1 MRIDRNVYLVGSGVM
16 GFDMTDRYDCNIFL
30 FDGGAAGCAVFDM
43 GSGFG
48 VEEILGICRHDGLDP
63 NRIDYLFLTHAHADH
78 GGGTAHLRDHV
89 AVEVYASEATAKII
103 VSGDEAAVSLDT
115 AKEGG
120 IYPHD
125 YVYRSSP
132 VEHVLDHGDVVT
144 IGDFN
149 IEMIHTPGNSHD
161 HCSYLVTGK
170 DKTYLVGG
178 DAIFFG
184 GKVVLQK
191 TYDCS
196 VPQTIESIERLSEYS
211 FEALLPGHLNFSL
224 KNGKRHINTA
234 RAITDRFGCPPSI
247 T

>member
-1 MRIDRNVYLVGSGVM
+1 M
-16 GFDMTDRYDCNIFL
+16 
-30 FDGGAAGCAVFDM
+30 
-43 GSGFG
+43 
-48 VEEILGICRHDGLDP
+48 
-63 NRIDYLFLTHAHADH
+63 
-78 GGGTAHLRDHV
+78 
-89 AVEVYASEATAKII
+89 
-103 VSGDEAAVSLDT
+103 
-115 AKEGG
+115 
-120 IYPHD
+120 
-125 YVYRSSP
+125 
-132 VEHVLDHGDVVT
+132 EHVLDHGDAVT
-144 IGDFN
+144 VGDFG
-149 IEMIHTPGNSHD
+149 IEMIHTPGHSHD

-170 DKTYLVGG
+170 DKTYLV
-178 DAIFFG
+178 G

>member
-1 MRIDRNVYLVGSGVM
+1 MGGS
-16 GFDMTDRYDCNIFL
+16 RL
-30 FDGGAAGCAVFDM
+30 
-43 GSGFG
+43 
-48 VEEILGICRHDGLDP
+48 CR
-63 NRIDYLFLTHAHADH
+63 
-78 GGGTAHLRDHV
+78 
-89 AVEVYASEATAKII
+89 
-103 VSGDEAAVSLDT
+103 GDEAAVSLDA
-115 AKEGG
+115 AKAGG
-120 IYPHD
+120 IYPQE

-132 VEHVLDHGDVVT
+132 VEHVLDHGDAVT
-144 IGDFN
+144 VGDFG
-149 IEMIHTPGNSHD
+149 IEMIHTPG

-184 GKVVLQK
+184 RKVVLQK